1 MELKNCPFCG
11 RKPVVRCIPS
21 GYTQRFFEK
30 RFAIECSYCE
40 CDFGSATVSI
50 DYDPYKGAKVD
61 DTHLINL
68 FEKWNRRN
76 ADGSEK

>member
-11 RKPVVRCIPS
+11 RKPVVRCISS
-21 GYTQRFFEK
+21 GHTQRLFEK
-30 RFAIECSYCE
+30 RFSLECSYCE
-40 CDFGSATVSI
+40 CDFGPAAVSI
-50 DYDPYKGAKVD
+50 DYDPITGAKVD
-61 DTHLINL
+61 DTQLKTL